1 MKNTLHLV
9 SILGVTAIS
18 TLHSEEVAAPAIPP
32 VDPCL
37 GIHQQ
42 VTALVAGDPVG
53 ILEIVS
59 KEVAANQSCS
69 CDVVK
74 AAIQQSKLE
83 PKTVAA
89 IVEAAILAAP
99 EHMRMIAQC
108 AIAAAPEATAEVQ
121 AVVARLDPASGDG
134 SVESAKSAKSAKAA
148 TGPEDVAYVTNPL
161 DFPAQ
166 GPDGL
171 APGAPLNG
179 GPTLG
184 GLTPSGST
192 PAGFGGVTLL
202 PPFTPGVIN
211 IPVTNPPVVTTVN
224 P

>member
-1 MKNTLHLV
+1 MKTTLHLAT
-9 SILGVTAIS
+9 ILGVTAIS
-18 TLHSEEVAAPAIPP
+18 TLRSEEIAKPAGPP
-32 VDPCL
+32 LDTCP
-37 GIHQQ
+37 GIHAQ
-42 VTALVAGDPVG
+42 VTALVAGDPAR
-53 ILEIVS
+53 IPEIVS
-59 KEVAANQSCS
+59 KEVAANRSCS

-74 AAIQQSKLE
+74 AAIRQSKPE
-83 PKTVAA
+83 PETVAA

-148 TGPEDVAYVTNPL
+148 TGPEEVAYVTNPL
-161 DFPAQ
+161 DFPVQ

-171 APGAPLNG
+171 MPNPITLIPLI
-179 GPTLG
+179 
-184 GLTPSGST
+184 
-192 PAGFGGVTLL
+192 
-202 PPFTPGVIN
+202 PPFFPPVIDV
-211 IPVTNPPVVTTVN
+211 PVTNPPVVTNVN